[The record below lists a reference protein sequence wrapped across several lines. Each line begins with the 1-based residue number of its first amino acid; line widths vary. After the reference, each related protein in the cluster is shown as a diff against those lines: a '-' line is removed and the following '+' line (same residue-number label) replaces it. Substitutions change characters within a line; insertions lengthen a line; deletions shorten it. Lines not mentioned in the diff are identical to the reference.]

1 MDSPYDEWS
10 RNIHAVITFLKP
22 FFDDWRSYASLVS
35 GLMGIGVLIM
45 ENQVLLRMRMG
56 HWEILGYVLF
66 YPTGAF
72 ASMQITN
79 ESIAKALLPPPVA
92 ANYRIM
98 GLVCVTASLLT
109 LTSNVLYMLRGWE
122 EPSPFYDWASTGIRW
137 MTSQIWY
144 AIGMIFLFH
153 VVTRP
158 AQSGVVLFGKFPRDL
173 WAFKWYLC
181 ILYLPVRYMLLELCD
196 VHRESKRILIPLEI
210 FVDIVLYN
218 GPFLTILLRLLY
230 LAWKV
235 AYDEAVL
242 TGAIYEDES
251 STPHSPVLSIGS
263 IFFSDLGDSNTRRTA
278 STSRPGSS
286 GYVGLSMVDLDDA
299 EQGQSRAVI
308 RGEGGRNSH
317 AKASNSSA
325 KSKST
330 QGDKA
335 DKRNS
340 NSYHHHSQHHHHS
353 GNPPA
358 YESRDHSPKSLS
370 PKMSPKV
377 SPRNSPRASPRTSP
391 KTSSPLRNVVFSME
405 SSDDE
410 DEVEEVRQESSSN

>member
-1 MDSPYDEWS
+1 MESPYDEWS
-10 RNIHAVITFLKP
+10 KNIHAVITFLKP

-35 GLMGIGVLIM
+35 ALMGVGVLIM

-56 HWEILGYVLF
+56 HWEILGYVL
-66 YPTGAF
+66 
-72 ASMQITN
+72 S
-79 ESIAKALLPPPVA
+79 LLPPPVA

-98 GLVCVTASLLT
+98 GVVCVTASFLT

-122 EPSPFYDWASTGIRW
+122 EPLPFYDWASSGIRW

-196 VHRESKRILIPLEI
+196 IHRNSKHILIPLEI
-210 FVDIVLYN
+210 FVDVVLYN

-230 LAWKV
+230 LGWKV

-242 TGAIYEDES
+242 TGAIFEDDS
-251 STPHSPVLSIGS
+251 SVPESPVLSIGS
-263 IFFSDLGDSNTRRTA
+263 FFFSDSSNSTSRT
-278 STSRPGSS
+278 SPSRPGSN
-286 GYVGLSMVDLDDA
+286 GYVGLSLVDLDEA

-308 RGEGGRNSH
+308 RAEGGRNSH
-317 AKASNSSA
+317 AKVNSNSKP
-325 KSKST
+325 KSS

-340 NSYHHHSQHHHHS
+340 SNHHH
-353 GNPPA
+353 GNPPPA
-358 YESRDHSPKSLS
+358 YESRDYSPKSLA
-370 PKMSPKV
+370 PKMSPK
-377 SPRNSPRASPRTSP
+377 ASPRGSSRTSPRTLP
-391 KTSSPLRNVVFSME
+391 KTSSPLRNVVFSIE
-405 SSDDE
+405 STDDE
-410 DEVEEVRQESSSN
+410 DENDDSSENICQESSSR